1 MSMELFVILAGGQAP
16 DVTSWNRALASA
28 QVPVVIAE
36 DADLSKSSGFVP
48 VTVAG
53 KPSGFRRFDVGSFSD
68 LASRYPGVARL
79 KIERPVVYEV
89 GYGSSDEC
97 AAVFYSISVLVER
110 FGGIAFE
117 PQGSIVMSAEE
128 LRDAARECQAMASED
143 AQ

>member
-1 MSMELFVILAGGQAP
+1 MSMELFVILAAGQAP

-28 QVPVVIAE
+28 EVPVVIAE
-36 DADLSKSSGFVP
+36 NADLSKGSGFVP
-48 VTVAG
+48 VTVGG

-68 LASRYPGVARL
+68 LASHYPGIAKL

-97 AAVFYSISVLVER
+97 AAVFYSASVLVER

-117 PQGSIVMSAEE
+117 PQGNIVMSAQE
-128 LRDAARECQAMASED
+128 LRDAASECQAMGRED
-143 AQ
+143 AE